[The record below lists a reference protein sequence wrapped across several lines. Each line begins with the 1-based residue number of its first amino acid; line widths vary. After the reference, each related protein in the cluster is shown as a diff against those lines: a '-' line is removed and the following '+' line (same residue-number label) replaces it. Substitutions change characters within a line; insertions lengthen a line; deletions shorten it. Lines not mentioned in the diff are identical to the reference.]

1 MPSSFSREKWASI
14 SILNFRM
21 PHFKQ
26 RPKVTIEDLIRLKRD
41 ERPAAEFWVNFDHE
55 LRQKQLTALLEKR
68 AWWQELPQLLMRRAY
83 LPVGA
88 TAILA
93 FTFVSV
99 KYYGPT
105 QVAAPVQQSQVA
117 AEPVGAN
124 QAVGSPLANGSPMIA
139 AVLEARPAEA
149 TDSTPL
155 PEPIEL
161 MPRQTRAVASE
172 TPSVQTIAA
181 NLASFELTEP
191 ELVNSVRGIRLS
203 PAARLQNVDLVVSE
217 LASVPTNASMRSRIL
232 AQYADRPLSREPSAP
247 EIVRERLARRL
258 GNSDITD
265 RLNRIGLRGDQVS
278 LGVTL
283 RL

>member
-1 MPSSFSREKWASI
+1 MPSSFFREKWASI

-203 PAARLQNVDLVVSE
+203 PAARIQNVDLVVSE

>member
-41 ERPAAEFWVNFDHE
+41 ERPAAEFWVNFDQE

-68 AWWQELPQLLMRRAY
+68 AWWQDLPQLLMRRAY

-124 QAVGSPLANGSPMIA
+124 QAVGSPLANGDPMIA

-203 PAARLQNVDLVVSE
+203 PAARIQNVDLVVSE

>member
-41 ERPAAEFWVNFDHE
+41 ERPAAEFWVSFDHE
-55 LRQKQLTALLEKR
+55 LRQKQLTALLKKR

-105 QVAAPVQQSQVA
+105 QVTAPIQQSQVA

-124 QAVGSPLANGSPMIA
+124 QAVGSPLANDSPMITA
-139 AVLEARPAEA
+139 GLEAGPAVV

-161 MPRQTRAVASE
+161 MPRQTRAVATE

-203 PAARLQNVDLVVSE
+203 PAARIQNVDLVVSE

-258 GNSDITD
+258 GNTDITD

>member
-1 MPSSFSREKWASI
+1 
-14 SILNFRM
+14 M

-105 QVAAPVQQSQVA
+105 QVTAPVQQSQVA
-117 AEPVGAN
+117 VEPVGAN
-124 QAVGSPLANGSPMIA
+124 QAVSSPLANHSSMIT
-139 AVLEARPAEA
+139 AVLEARPAVV
-149 TDSTPL
+149 TGSIPL
-155 PEPIEL
+155 AEPIEL
-161 MPRQTRAVASE
+161 MPRQTRAVATE
-172 TPSVQTIAA
+172 TPSAQTIAA

-191 ELVNSVRGIRLS
+191 ELVNSVRGSRLS
-203 PAARLQNVDLVVSE
+203 PAARIQSVDLAVSE

-258 GNSDITD
+258 GNTDITD

>member
-1 MPSSFSREKWASI
+1 
-14 SILNFRM
+14 M

-203 PAARLQNVDLVVSE
+203 PAARIQNVDLVVSE

>member
-1 MPSSFSREKWASI
+1 
-14 SILNFRM
+14 M
-21 PHFKQ
+21 PHLKQ

-41 ERPAAEFWVNFDHE
+41 ERPEAAFWVNFDHE
-55 LRQKQLTALLEKR
+55 LRQKQLTALLKKR

-105 QVAAPVQQSQVA
+105 QVAALVSAPVQQSQVA
-117 AEPVGAN
+117 ADPVVAN
-124 QAVGSPLANGSPMIA
+124 QAVSSPLANRSPIIT
-139 AVLEARPAEA
+139 AVLEASPTAV
-149 TDSTPL
+149 TDSTGL
-155 PEPIEL
+155 PEAIEL
-161 MPRQTRAVASE
+161 MPRQSRAVATE
-172 TPSVQTIAA
+172 TPSAQTIAA

-191 ELVNSVRGIRLS
+191 ELVNSVRGSRLS
-203 PAARLQNVDLVVSE
+203 PAARIQSVDLVVSE

-258 GNSDITD
+258 GNTDITD

>member
-41 ERPAAEFWVNFDHE
+41 ERPAAEFWVNFDQE

-68 AWWQELPQLLMRRAY
+68 AWWQDLPQLLMRRAY

-203 PAARLQNVDLVVSE
+203 PAARIQNVDLVVSE

>member
-1 MPSSFSREKWASI
+1 
-14 SILNFRM
+14 M

-99 KYYGPT
+99 KYYGPI

-149 TDSTPL
+149 T
-155 PEPIEL
+155 
-161 MPRQTRAVASE
+161 
-172 TPSVQTIAA
+172 
-181 NLASFELTEP
+181 
-191 ELVNSVRGIRLS
+191 
-203 PAARLQNVDLVVSE
+203 
-217 LASVPTNASMRSRIL
+217 
-232 AQYADRPLSREPSAP
+232 
-247 EIVRERLARRL
+247 
-258 GNSDITD
+258 
-265 RLNRIGLRGDQVS
+265 
-278 LGVTL
+278 
-283 RL
+283 

>member
-68 AWWQELPQLLMRRAY
+68 AWWQDLPQLLMRRAY

-203 PAARLQNVDLVVSE
+203 PAARIQNVDLVVSE

>member
-1 MPSSFSREKWASI
+1 MSH
-14 SILNFRM
+14 LN
-21 PHFKQ
+21 Q

-55 LRQKQLTALLEKR
+55 LRQKQLTALLKKR
-68 AWWQELPQLLMRRAY
+68 AWWQELPQLLVRRAY

-93 FTFVSV
+93 FTLVSV
-99 KYYGPT
+99 KYYRP
-105 QVAAPVQQSQVA
+105 APVAELALASVQENNFTA
-117 AEPVGAN
+117 ASPTAN
-124 QAVGSPLANGSPMIA
+124 EVVSSPLANRSQMVT
-139 AVLEARPAEA
+139 AVLEARPTTVADA
-149 TDSTPL
+149 AAL

-161 MPRQTRAVASE
+161 MPLQTRAVAAE
-172 TPSVQTIAA
+172 TPSARTIAA

-191 ELVNSVRGIRLS
+191 ELVNSVRGSRLS
-203 PAARLQNVDLVVSE
+203 PAARIQNFDLVVSE

>member
-1 MPSSFSREKWASI
+1 MKISLLSDLTKSKLKFSEIA
-14 SILNFRM
+14 
-21 PHFKQ
+21 FKG
-26 RPKVTIEDLIRLKRD
+26 TII
-41 ERPAAEFWVNFDHE
+41 A
-55 LRQKQLTALLEKR
+55 
-68 AWWQELPQLLMRRAY
+68 
-83 LPVGA
+83 
-88 TAILA
+88 AILTVPSIIA
-93 FTFVSV
+93 FLINIFFEIFKLNPIAIKCTIPPSI
-99 KYYGPT
+99 
-105 QVAAPVQQSQVA
+105 A

-124 QAVGSPLANGSPMIA
+124 QAVGSPLANGSPMIT
-139 AVLEARPAEA
+139 AVLEAGPAVV

-161 MPRQTRAVASE
+161 MPRQTRAVATE

-203 PAARLQNVDLVVSE
+203 PAARIQNVDLVVSE

-258 GNSDITD
+258 GNTDITD

>member
-203 PAARLQNVDLVVSE
+203 PAARIQNVDLVVSE

>member
-1 MPSSFSREKWASI
+1 MPRF
-14 SILNFRM
+14 N
-21 PHFKQ
+21 Q

-41 ERPAAEFWVNFDHE
+41 ERPAAEFWVSFDHE

-105 QVAAPVQQSQVA
+105 SAPALVSAPVQQSQVA

-124 QAVGSPLANGSPMIA
+124 QAVGSPLANGSPMIT
-139 AVLEARPAEA
+139 AVLEAGPAVV

-203 PAARLQNVDLVVSE
+203 PAARIQNVDLVVSE

>member
-41 ERPAAEFWVNFDHE
+41 ERPAAEFWVSFDHE
-55 LRQKQLTALLEKR
+55 LRQKQLTALLKKR

-105 QVAAPVQQSQVA
+105 QVTAPIQQSQVA
-117 AEPVGAN
+117 AEPVGTN
-124 QAVGSPLANGSPMIA
+124 QAVGSPLANGSPMIT
-139 AVLEARPAEA
+139 AVLEAGPAVV

-161 MPRQTRAVASE
+161 MPRQTRAVATE

-203 PAARLQNVDLVVSE
+203 PAARIQNVDLVVSE

-232 AQYADRPLSREPSAP
+232 AQYADRPRSREPSAP

-258 GNSDITD
+258 GNTDITD
-265 RLNRIGLRGDQVS
+265 RLNRISLRGDQVS